1 MNEILIPVEVK
12 YYIENIEFS
21 GVKEHNVGD
30 IYYFN
35 PDRYIDIELQ
45 DSGFFIPIDNSKCSF
60 YCDTTELDFNN
71 KLYNYGEKLDIE
83 GIADSTIDD
92 LCYIGYIKKVVKS
105 LETSEEKTKDKPKN
119 KSKKKKNFKYGDVA
133 KKLDVAFKDFKSK
146 ALSLGIE
153 IGKANDK
160 IAKSKM
166 TEILKA
172 LQ

>member
-35 PDRYIDIELQ
+35 PDKYIDIELK
-45 DSGFFIPIDNSKCSF
+45 DSGFFIPIDNSKCNF
-60 YCDTTELDFNN
+60 YCDTTELDFNG
-71 KLYNYGEKLDIE
+71 KIYTYSELLDID
-83 GIADSTIDD
+83 GIADSVIDD
-92 LCYIGYIKKVVKS
+92 LCYIGYVKKVVKD
-105 LETSEEKTKDKPKN
+105 SEAVLPKVKSQDKPKA
-119 KSKKKKNFKYGDVA
+119 KKKKNFKYGDIA
-133 KKLDVAFKDFKSK
+133 KKLELAFKDFKSK
-146 ALSLGIE
+146 AISLGIE
-153 IGKANDK
+153 VGKANDK